1 MHLHTHKHTIHI
13 NVYAHIILT
22 KCTYR
27 LVYTEEENKSLK
39 TELSELR
46 ARHKI
51 ELERVQKEKEKEM
64 EQVHDRS
71 VYNVCLKYD
80 T

>member
-1 MHLHTHKHTIHI
+1 MRTCVNSIHTHNGGLPI
-13 NVYAHIILT
+13 
-22 KCTYR
+22 R

-64 EQVHDRS
+64 EQVHER
-71 VYNVCLKYD
+71 
-80 T
+80 